1 VSSYQDSASVI
12 TLLRG
17 AKPVRTLSDSLNHP
31 YGANV
36 FCMPQQEVK
45 TLYSGSSGY
54 YIVHSAFYV
63 GLTPEQRV
71 LSLPA
76 DLNLDSCLLYESKH

>member
-1 VSSYQDSASVI
+1 M
-12 TLLRG
+12 
-17 AKPVRTLSDSLNHP
+17 
-31 YGANV
+31 

-76 DLNLDSCLLYESKH
+76 DLNLDSCLLYESKHEDDYSPWYKMTEVDDTQS